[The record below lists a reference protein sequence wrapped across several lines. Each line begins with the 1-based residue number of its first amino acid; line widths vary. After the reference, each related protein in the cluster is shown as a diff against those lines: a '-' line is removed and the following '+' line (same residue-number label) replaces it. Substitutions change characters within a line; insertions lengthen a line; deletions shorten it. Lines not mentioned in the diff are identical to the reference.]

1 MAEQRQPTWDQYFM
15 GMAHFAAL
23 RSNCV
28 RRGVGAVIVRDKHVL
43 ATGYNGP
50 PSGSVHCDVVSCIR
64 VDMHVPSGER
74 HELCRGLHAEQNAII
89 QAAVHGI
96 SIRDSIIYTTT
107 HPCVVCAK
115 MIMNSMIRE
124 IVYAEGYPDELSQLM
139 LLEGKLVTRQ
149 FRMTSEDIIGLFEKN
164 LKKTDE
170 EH

>member
-1 MAEQRQPTWDQYFM
+1 M

-115 MIMNSMIRE
+115 MIMNSMIRFTTYTINDVITDVIQCSSSVFFMFFSNSPIMSSE
-124 IVYAEGYPDELSQLM
+124 VILNCLVTSLPSSSMSCESSSGYPSA
-139 LLEGKLVTRQ
+139 
-149 FRMTSEDIIGLFEKN
+149 
-164 LKKTDE
+164 
-170 EH
+170 